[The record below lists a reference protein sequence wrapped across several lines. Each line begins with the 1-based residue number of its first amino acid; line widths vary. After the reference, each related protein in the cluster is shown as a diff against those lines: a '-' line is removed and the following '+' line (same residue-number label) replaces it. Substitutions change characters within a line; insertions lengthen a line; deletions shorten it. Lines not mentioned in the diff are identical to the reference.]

1 MQNKELEQV
10 TKHFLWL
17 QMSQKDAKKIADKER
32 KAMEKALAMKAEA
45 LRDDANVFDVSYE
58 GMGDARSAAENS
70 SDVKVHSLTLRA
82 KGKVLLDRTDVTI
95 VAGRRYGLVG
105 PNGKGKST
113 LLRMLAT
120 REIPVPESIDVM
132 LVEQEVMA
140 DDRTAVEAVVQVR
153 FFLLCRLPPLWPGG
167 AQQQGQVYAAAHA
180 GHKKYPGSRE
190 HRCHA
195 GGPRGHGGR
204 SHCS

>member
-1 MQNKELEQV
+1 M
-10 TKHFLWL
+10 L
-17 QMSQKDAKKIADKER
+17 QTSEKDAKKIADKER
-32 KAMEKALAMKAEA
+32 KAHEKALMMKAKA
-45 LRDDANVFDVSYE
+45 LYDDGNVFDVAYE
-58 GMGDARSAAENS
+58 GMGDARSAAHENA

-82 KGKVLLDRTDVTI
+82 KGKVLLDKTDVTI

-140 DDRTAVEAVVQVR
+140 DDRSAVEAVVQVR
-153 FFLLCRLPPLWPGG
+153 LRNSLLSDLPR
-167 AQQQGQVYAAAHA
+167 A
-180 GHKKYPGSRE
+180 
-190 HRCHA
+190 
-195 GGPRGHGGR
+195 
-204 SHCS
+204 HCSSVLQLTMTVAVVSGPDHGRPHVLLF